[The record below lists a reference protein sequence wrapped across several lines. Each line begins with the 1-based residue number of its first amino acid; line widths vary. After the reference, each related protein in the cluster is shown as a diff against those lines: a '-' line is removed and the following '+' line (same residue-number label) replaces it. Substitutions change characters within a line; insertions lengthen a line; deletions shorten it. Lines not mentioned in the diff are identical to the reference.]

1 MNLCLKLGALMLL
14 AGCSGSNTQG
24 DFLCA
29 PQIGSPCATIAQ
41 ADGGGTAGRV
51 MSITE
56 SVEDSAMATLSQEP
70 LAIGKGGGAFAGMP
84 DGGFAYQSGRYRV
97 PEVVGRLWIAPYLDE
112 NRILH
117 ESRYVHFVVSEAHWA
132 AR

>member
-1 MNLCLKLGALMLL
+1 MNIVTKLGAALLL

-29 PQIGSPCATIAQ
+29 AQIGSPCATIAQ
-41 ADGGGTAGRV
+41 ADGGGTGARV
-51 MSITE
+51 VPITE
-56 SVEDSAMATLSQEP
+56 SVEDSAMATLNQEP
-70 LAIGKGGGAFAGMP
+70 LAIGKAGGAYAGMP

-97 PEVVGRLWIAPYLDE
+97 PEIVGRLWIAPYLDG

-117 ESRYVHFVVSEAHWA
+117 ESRYIHFVVSEAHWA
-132 AR
+132 VR